1 MDMDNPTV
9 LILQIEQLWRQRQ
22 DWLRAYNR
30 LLLQAGAICRRYEA
44 GDKRAAAALLKKLV
58 KGTVEHPAAMAV
70 APLLIAMEQLE
81 PHLQRA
87 EQGAITLARKLPIA
101 TWCKT
106 VRGVGVDGVALA
118 SIVGEAGD
126 VTRFRTVSCFWKRMG
141 LAVIGGER
149 QRRCKEVEKALEHGF
164 NPRRRAQ
171 MWVMSD
177 SLFKGQ
183 RKTGP
188 YREVYDKRRAH
199 TAAAHPDWTKAHSH
213 NDAVRI
219 MSKQFL
225 CDFYVAWMQAAPFEL
240 KPLKGMPPALLPGPG
255 GQNHSETQLNRASS
269 GRGPA

>member
-141 LAVIGGER
+141 LAPCTHRGGAPR
-149 QRRCKEVEKALEHGF
+149 LDQGALAQRRGAHHEQTVSVRLLCRMDAG
-164 NPRRRAQ
+164 
-171 MWVMSD
+171 
-177 SLFKGQ
+177 
-183 RKTGP
+183 GP
-188 YREVYDKRRAH
+188 
-199 TAAAHPDWTKAHSH
+199 
-213 NDAVRI
+213 I
-219 MSKQFL
+219 
-225 CDFYVAWMQAAPFEL
+225 
-240 KPLKGMPPALLPGPG
+240 
-255 GQNHSETQLNRASS
+255 
-269 GRGPA
+269 